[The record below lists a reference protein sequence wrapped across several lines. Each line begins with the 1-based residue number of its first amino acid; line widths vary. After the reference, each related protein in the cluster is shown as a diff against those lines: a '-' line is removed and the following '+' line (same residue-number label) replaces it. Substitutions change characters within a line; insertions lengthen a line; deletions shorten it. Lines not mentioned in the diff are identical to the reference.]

1 MQQLNKENDSKSLVR
16 SLVSCLI
23 VDLNLAGKNVM
34 VIGGGTE
41 GIRKI
46 RGLLGQN
53 CKITVISNRLNR
65 YLRNLENQGQIEV
78 VKTKLKDTSILD
90 NYKNPFLV
98 LAATDDK
105 MLNRK
110 LIEKGRSMG
119 SFVYA
124 ADDPKFSD
132 FSYASVINVEGMMQ
146 VAISTYGRSPIM
158 ARKVR
163 IKLERMLHRIIKK
176 SDIENTK
183 LQEFARVAAK
193 PKLKTVQER
202 KQFLYSL
209 IHNKDI
215 QSLIT
220 ENRIEDAKTAA
231 LELLYKWEKG
241 NK

>member
-1 MQQLNKENDSKSLVR
+1 VLS
-16 SLVSCLI
+16 LI
-23 VDLNLAGKNVM
+23 VDLNLADKNVI

-41 GIRKI
+41 GLRKV
-46 RGLLGQN
+46 RGLLDQN

-65 YLRNLENQGQIEV
+65 FLTHLEKQGQIEII
-78 VKTKLKDTSILD
+78 KTNLKDASVLD
-90 NYKNPFLV
+90 DYKNLFLV

-105 MLNRK
+105 ILNRK
-110 LIEKGRSMG
+110 LVEKGRSMG

-132 FSYASVINVEGMMQ
+132 FAYASIINIEGIMQ
-146 VAISTYGRSPIM
+146 VAISTYGKSPIM

-163 IKLERMLHRIIKK
+163 IKLERILHRIIKK

-183 LQEFARVAAK
+183 LQEFARIVAK
-193 PKLKTVQER
+193 PKLKTVKER

-209 IHNKDI
+209 IQDNRI

-220 ENRIEDAKTAA
+220 ENRVEDAKTAT
-231 LELLYKWEKG
+231 LELLHKWEKG